1 MVYVFLMESLRV
13 PDGCLM
19 EPGGP
24 GRDPYEQPEESLG
37 NSPGDG
43 LLFYPYEN
51 FTGRTYG
58 THRERPILSA
68 WFPAVHYGR
77 LLMKPCACRVERLEY
92 RRNPQG
98 IGGLSQIGRQ
108 T

>member
-1 MVYVFLMESLRV
+1 
-13 PDGCLM
+13 M

-24 GRDPYEQPEESLG
+24 GRDPYEQPEESLE

-92 RRNPQG
+92 RRNLQG